1 MKQTKKK
8 KAAGYSLAKWH
19 GEKRCDGV
27 FLVIPQVHP
36 SINDWGNWHWSKRDR
51 YLRDLTENITWL
63 TIAKKLPMTEKA
75 IVEITYFFRTERRR
89 DTNNYTPKFLLDA
102 LVYAGLILDDN
113 AKEIRQPEPRFE
125 IGGEYFRTEVYIKGE
140 R

>member
-1 MKQTKKK
+1 MRTIKLGKQT
-8 KAAGYSLAKWH
+8 LAKWDA
-19 GEKRCDGV
+19 EKREDGV
-27 FLVIPQVHP
+27 FLVIPVIHP
-36 SINDWGNWHWSKRDR
+36 SVNVWKDWHWAKRDR
-51 YLRDLTENITWL
+51 YLRELTENITWL
-63 TIAKKLPMTEKA
+63 VLAKKLPLTRKA
-75 IVEITYFFRTERRR
+75 TVEITYFFPDRRRR